1 MARTGRPKSNP
12 TLLEASGAYRKNP
25 DRRPDESTAIK
36 AIVGRPEPSI
46 LIQADELTTLI
57 WNETCDILDSMSIL
71 NTSDK
76 FLIESYCLNSRE
88 LFYLTQLIQANGH
101 GQLKDDG
108 TRVTCPNVVSWH
120 KCMGTHIKLMNELG
134 LTPQA
139 RMRMVSPSVES
150 DSSDK
155 VTDLMN
161 SLGGK

>member
-12 TLLEASGAYRKNP
+12 QLLEAAGSYKKNP
-25 DRRPDESTAIK
+25 DRRPDESIAIK
-36 AIVGRPEPSI
+36 AIVGRPDPT
-46 LIQADELTTLI
+46 LLVQADELTLSI
-57 WNETCDILDSMSIL
+57 FNETCDVLDSMSIL
-71 NTSDK
+71 NTSDRY
-76 FLIESYCLNSRE
+76 LIEAYCLNARE
-88 LFYLTQLIQANGH
+88 LFYLTQQIQKQGH

-120 KCMGTHIKLMNELG
+120 KCMGTHVKLMNELG

-139 RMRMVSPSVES
+139 RMRMVAPDAKNEGT
-150 DSSDK
+150 DK

>member
-12 TLLEASGAYRKNP
+12 KLLEASGAYVKNP

-46 LIQADELTTLI
+46 LVQADELTLSI
-57 WNETCDILDSMSIL
+57 FNETCDILDSMSIL
-71 NTSDK
+71 NTSDR
-76 FLIESYCLNSRE
+76 FLIEAYCLNSRE
-88 LFYLTQLIQANGH
+88 LFYLTKQIQDNGH

-120 KCMGTHIKLMNELG
+120 KCMGTHVKLMSELG

-139 RMRMVSPSVES
+139 RMRMVAPEAKNNST
-150 DSSDK
+150 DK
-155 VTDLMN
+155 VTSLMDK
-161 SLGGK
+161 LGGK